1 MLAAMLCTV
10 VCSSKFWLSSLP
22 LQGSAFFLGGLL
34 LVLVKWAI
42 VGVFVE
48 TYGFWLLFSG
58 FFPTALGFLR
68 RLPVLGTV
76 LDMPGLKMVSS
87 SLN

>member
-1 MLAAMLCTV
+1 M
-10 VCSSKFWLSSLP
+10 
-22 LQGSAFFLGGLL
+22 
-34 LVLVKWAI
+34 LVKWAI
-42 VGVFVE
+42 VGVIVE